1 MKKILTLV
9 CASVIFFLSACSHEE
24 DVKNDYMFEEYK
36 KGDEIVLKNINGGA
50 TKTLIRTD
58 KGFVVKGE
66 ENKVLMIDF
75 FGTFCTPC
83 KEEALNLSN
92 LWRNNSDKLI
102 IIGLTHFED
111 VSDDAVKK
119 FANDYGAYY
128 FLSNNSQ
135 NDRII
140 AQILK
145 DINYQSMEQLP
156 FKVVM
161 KNGNYQ
167 NLSDYWNNNTPVNFY
182 LGKIPTQI
190 IQDDLNRIYKEK

>member
-36 KGDEIVLKNINGGA
+36 KGNEIVLKNINGGA
-50 TKTLIRTD
+50 NKTLVRTD

-66 ENKVLMIDF
+66 EDKVLMIDF

-128 FLSNNSQ
+128 FLSNSSQ

-167 NLSDYWNNNTPVNFY
+167 NLSDYWNNNTSVNFY